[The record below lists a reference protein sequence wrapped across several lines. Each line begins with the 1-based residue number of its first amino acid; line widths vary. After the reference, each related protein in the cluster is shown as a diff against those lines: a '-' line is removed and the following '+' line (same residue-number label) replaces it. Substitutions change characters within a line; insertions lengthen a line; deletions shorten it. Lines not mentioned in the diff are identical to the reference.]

1 MRYLLTYLFTA
12 LFLLGGVST
21 FAQQL
26 PQISQFQDNYYV
38 LNPAYAGSARE
49 FQVFGMNRTQ
59 WTGITDAP
67 RTFTLS
73 LQGQLKNPH
82 IGVGGHLYTDNVGPT
97 RRTGLQLS
105 YTWHFFITEKI
116 KLGLGLSGGMLQFA
130 IDGSKISLKE
140 EGDPALYSELR
151 SQTVFDATFGAY
163 AQGEDWWVGVT
174 LPQLLQNQIRLY
186 DSVEQASNRLED
198 HYMVAGG
205 YKYAL
210 NSDFTIEPAVLIK
223 YVKPTPLKWEISAR
237 CTYQDMV
244 WLGASFRSNDA
255 AVLMAGYEYRNAI
268 SIGYAYDLTTST
280 LRDHTTG
287 THEILV
293 GFRFNQ

>member
-1 MRYLLTYLFTA
+1 MKQFLAYISFCLF
-12 LFLLGGVST
+12 FLGGMNLH
-21 FAQQL
+21 AQQL
-26 PQISQFQDNYYV
+26 PQISMFQDNYYV
-38 LNPAYAGSARE
+38 LNPAYGGSQQE
-49 FQVFGMNRTQ
+49 FQVYGMNRTQ

-67 RTFTLS
+67 RTFALS

-82 IGVGGHLYTDNVGPT
+82 IGVGGHLFTDNVGPT

-105 YTWHFFITEKI
+105 YTWHFFINEDI

-130 IDGSKISLKE
+130 IDGTKISLKE

-163 AQGEDWWVGVT
+163 MRSDEWWVGVT

-186 DSVEQASNRLED
+186 DTVEQATNRLED

-205 YKYAL
+205 YKYEL
-210 NSDFTIEPAVLIK
+210 NSDFTIEPTILIK
-223 YVKPTPLKWEISAR
+223 YVKPTPLKWELSAR
-237 CTYQDMV
+237 CTYLDML

-255 AVLMAGYEYRNAI
+255 AVIMAGYEYRKAI